1 MRSGNGKQSN
11 DNKDSKDSQET
22 VTDEVKTELTYS
34 FSVSEDLI
42 RFADLVVDYVDES
55 GESRQTVME
64 SNSWEMKF
72 KPSKS
77 GQYGYTVTMNLKDNA
92 DELVDSETV
101 YRIEIKSHDAA
112 TSQNIE
118 NKNESLPFKGA
129 SVIEHLKKRKNPI
142 HSWTINVE

>member
-42 RFADLVVDYVDES
+42 RFTDLVVDYVDES

-72 KPSKS
+72 KPSKP

-112 TSQNIE
+112 TLLIPGDSRPPI
-118 NKNESLPFKGA
+118 P
-129 SVIEHLKKRKNPI
+129 VILGHPC
-142 HSWTINVE
+142 

>member
-34 FSVSEDLI
+34 FPVSEDLI

-64 SNSWEMKF
+64 SNSWEMKCHF
-72 KPSKS
+72 P
-77 GQYGYTVTMNLKDNA
+77 
-92 DELVDSETV
+92 
-101 YRIEIKSHDAA
+101 
-112 TSQNIE
+112 
-118 NKNESLPFKGA
+118 
-129 SVIEHLKKRKNPI
+129 EHR
-142 HSWTINVE
+142 EQE

>member
-34 FSVSEDLI
+34 FSVSEDLL

-77 GQYGYTVTMNLKDNA
+77 GQYGYTAPGSPSQK
-92 DELVDSETV
+92 
-101 YRIEIKSHDAA
+101 A
-112 TSQNIE
+112 TRR
-118 NKNESLPFKGA
+118 A
-129 SVIEHLKKRKNPI
+129 
-142 HSWTINVE
+142 